1 MEPFLSD
8 KMLPYNEK
16 TKAREKRSLLGCGL
30 WAAHNLTSALRKTP
44 EENVAHGQE
53 ADSLG

>member
-1 MEPFLSD
+1 MVKCCPTI
-8 KMLPYNEK
+8 KNK
-16 TKAREKRSLLGCGL
+16 GQRNREKRSLLGCGL
-30 WAAHNLTSALRKTP
+30 WAAHNLMSALGKTP